1 MDEKKGI
8 LRTIFLSTLA
18 FFLTLAVALLL
29 SAAAEKSR
37 PARIEKALARGDTAR
52 ASSLIARIG
61 EEELRAEYDSRCRFV
76 EAAVRMEEGEWR
88 EAAAL
93 YASLGDAEGAAE
105 GYAEARYRLA
115 QEELENGSWDAAAA
129 LFDALGAYADAP
141 EEAQRARYE
150 KADALEREGEIHESI
165 LLFHKLGAYSDAH
178 ERAMKLAV
186 TICGR
191 RDLDGALAVARA
203 LSPSEIAHRNELK
216 EKRDALPKDIVA
228 VGFYHTAALKRDGTV
243 LACGSNSFGECDVNV
258 WHHVQAI
265 CAGAYHTVGLLEDG
279 TVVAVGRNDEGQ
291 CEVGTWRDIV
301 AVAAA
306 DWATF
311 GLKRDGTVVACG
323 INDYYM
329 LDKWTKVTAISGGSY
344 ALAALRSDGDALL
357 SHESARSDELHDLC
371 GIAVNTGYAVGLRE
385 DGSTVCAAADLSDWT
400 DILAVSASANAVL
413 GLDAQGR
420 VHAVFF
426 HPDAEIDVSSLR
438 GVAAMAAGGTHCAF
452 VTESGDVITLGEN
465 GHGECETAGWKL
477 F

>member
-8 LRTIFLSTLA
+8 IRTILLSTLA
-18 FFLTLAVALLL
+18 FALVLAAVLLL
-29 SAAAEKSR
+29 SSAAKRSL
-37 PARIEKALARGDTAR
+37 PGRIEKALARGDTQR
-52 ASSLIARIG
+52 AAALTGRIRD
-61 EEELRAEYDSRCRFV
+61 EELRAAFESRCRFA
-76 EAAVRMEEGEWR
+76 EAAARMEAGEWR

-115 QEELENGSWDAAAA
+115 EEELENGSWDEAAA

-141 EEAQRARYE
+141 EQAQRARYE
-150 KADALEREGEIHESI
+150 KADALERAGEVHESI
-165 LLFHKLGAYSDAH
+165 LLFHKLGDYADAR
-178 ERAMKLAV
+178 ERAMKLAE
-186 TICGR
+186 TICGK
-191 RDLDGALAVARA
+191 RDLDAALAAARY
-203 LSPSEIAHRNELK
+203 LSPAEVAHRNELK

-228 VGFYHTAALKRDGTV
+228 VGFYHTAALKSDGTV
-243 LACGSNSFGECDVNV
+243 LACGDNSFGECEVNA
-258 WHHVQAI
+258 WHHVKAI

-279 TVVAVGRNDEGQ
+279 TVIAAGRNDEGQ

-301 AVAAA
+301 AVTAA

-311 GLKRDGTVVACG
+311 GLMRDGTVVACG
-323 INDYYM
+323 FNGYPALGD
-329 LDKWTKVTAISGGSY
+329 WTKITAISGGSY
-344 ALAALRSDGDALL
+344 VLAALRSSGDALL

-385 DGSTVCAAADLSDWT
+385 DGSAVCAAADLSDWT
-400 DILAVSASANAVL
+400 DIVAVAASANAVL

-426 HPDAEIDVSSLR
+426 HPDAAIDLSSLR

-452 VTESGDVITLGEN
+452 VTESGEVITLGEN
-465 GHGECETAGWKL
+465 EHGECETHGWKL